1 MMCAHVFGGTPSAS
15 YSNYRL
21 RRTAVDNKEIYGT
34 DAATT
39 LLRNFYVDDLLKSMR
54 DVQSARQLVQNVINM
69 RKSGGLSHQIY
80 VK

>member
-15 YSNYRL
+15 CSNYRL